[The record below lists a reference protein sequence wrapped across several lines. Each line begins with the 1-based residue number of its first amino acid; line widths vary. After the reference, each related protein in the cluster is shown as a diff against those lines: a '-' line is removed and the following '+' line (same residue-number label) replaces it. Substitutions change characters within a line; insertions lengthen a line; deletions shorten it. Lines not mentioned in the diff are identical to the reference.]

1 MKSKTIIFIIA
12 LLSVFSLAQSQDDQF
27 NSLITALQG
36 EIKTVNSAKLV
47 YEQEINIE
55 QPGVID
61 FVLTTIDQKGNS
73 GKIQQQAKL
82 C

>member
-1 MKSKTIIFIIA
+1 MKHKTVILLIA
-12 LLSVFSLAQSQDDQF
+12 LMPLFSLIKGQESF
-27 NSLITALQG
+27 NSLISALKG
-36 EIKTVNSAKLV
+36 EVKTVNSAKLV